1 MIVTGRKVYYM
12 LAIALFTGLVTYL
25 HFAIVQERFEHI
37 VLEELYYIPLLLGA
51 LRFGLRGA
59 LLTYLFVSAFYM
71 PFFFGSWSASF
82 GVFIDRALHLLSSGM
97 FALLAGFLVER
108 EDRYRKQAEK
118 DKHLARIGQAAAVI
132 AHDLKNPLITIKG
145 FARRMREGKGDAGA
159 AAEAITESAQDMQ
172 AVVNGV
178 LDLSRPLQVVLGQE
192 DLRNVIQEASGAC
205 AAKAAERSV
214 RLSVRLPDT
223 PVTLAIDRHHMQRA
237 LVNLIDNAVDAS
249 GRDQEVEIGVEERNR
264 TVSVAIV
271 DHGHG
276 MDRETAENIFIPF
289 FTKKRGGTGLGM
301 AIAKKIIE
309 AHGGKIHVESRQGSG
324 TKILIDLPEDPM
336 HG

>member
-1 MIVTGRKVYYM
+1 MIVTGRRVYYM

-37 VLEELYYIPLLLGA
+37 VLEELYYIPLLLGV
-51 LRFGLRGA
+51 LRFGLKGA
-59 LLTYLFVSAFYM
+59 LLTYLFVSAFYV
-71 PFFFGSWSASF
+71 PFFFGSWSASL

-97 FALLAGFLVER
+97 FALLAGFIVER
-108 EDRYRKQAEK
+108 EDRYRRQAEK

-132 AHDLKNPLITIKG
+132 AHDLKNPLITILG
-145 FARRMREGKGDAGA
+145 FARRLHEGKEDARS
-159 AAEAITESAQDMQ
+159 AAEAITESAEDMQ

-192 DLRNVIQEASGAC
+192 DIRNVIEQASKMC
-205 AAKAAERSV
+205 AAKAVQRSV

-223 PVTLAIDRHHMQRA
+223 PLTFAIDRHRMQRA

-249 GRDQEVEIGVEERNR
+249 DKDQTVEIDVEERDG
-264 TVSVAIV
+264 TVRVAIV

-276 MDRETAENIFIPF
+276 MDRETAENVFIPF
-289 FTKKRGGTGLGM
+289 FTKKSGGTGLGM

-309 AHGGKIHVESRQGSG
+309 AHRGTIHVESRPGSG
-324 TKILIDLPEDPM
+324 TKILIDLPEDVM
-336 HG
+336 HD